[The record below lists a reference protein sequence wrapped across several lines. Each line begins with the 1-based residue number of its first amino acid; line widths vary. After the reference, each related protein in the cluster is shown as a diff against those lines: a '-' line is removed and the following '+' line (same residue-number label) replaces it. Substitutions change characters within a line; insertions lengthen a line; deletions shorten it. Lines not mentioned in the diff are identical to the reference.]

1 MTRPRVVIRLEPIAA
16 HHAAQLTAAIDESV
30 SDITRWMG
38 TRYAPQTSE
47 GVDAF
52 IKEWF
57 DGAMAMQQF
66 GCVAID
72 ERERIVG
79 FGLINQI
86 NRAHRFCN
94 LGYWVRSNDAGRGI
108 ATEMTRQLAE
118 FAFTLGLERV
128 EIVIEVSNKASQRV
142 AEKAG
147 ALREGLLRKRLA
159 GRIGPARDAFMFS
172 IVR

>member
-1 MTRPRVVIRLEPIAA
+1 MKQPPATIRLEPIELR
-16 HHAAQLTAAIDESV
+16 HAAQLTAAIDESV

-38 TRYAPQTSE
+38 TRYAPQTTE
-47 GVDAF
+47 GVEAF
-52 IKEWF
+52 INEWF
-57 DGAMAMQQF
+57 AGAQAMQQF

-72 ERERIVG
+72 ERDRVVG

-108 ATEMTRQLAE
+108 ATEITRQLAE

-128 EIVIEVSNKASQRV
+128 EIVVEVSNKASQRV

-159 GRIGPARDAFMFS
+159 GRIGPARDAFMFA